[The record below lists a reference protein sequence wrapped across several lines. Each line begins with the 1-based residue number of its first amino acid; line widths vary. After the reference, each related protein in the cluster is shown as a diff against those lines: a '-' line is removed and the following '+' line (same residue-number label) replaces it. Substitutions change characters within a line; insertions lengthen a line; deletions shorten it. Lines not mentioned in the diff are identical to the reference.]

1 MVLIVG
7 HRGGRNEWAENSL
20 HGFRELV
27 KLGVG
32 AVEFDVHLTKAG
44 ELVVIHDPSLQ
55 RTAESEGLV
64 ADLALG
70 QRHEVILRNSDGQTI
85 PSLEEVLD
93 VFKDT
98 DIELQVELKA
108 DHESIPYVGLEER
121 AIDLLRARKLTERS
135 VLTSF
140 NPLVLET
147 CRRLAP
153 EIRTLSSYDSNSADR
168 MGGIAEGLKRQLEV
182 SDIIAVEKSLL
193 KPHWDLIAGLVPG
206 DRLGAWVPNTEEDIK
221 FWYSKPI
228 RQITTDAPTLA
239 KKLQQG

>member
-1 MVLIVG
+1 
-7 HRGGRNEWAENSL
+7 EWAENSL

-98 DIELQVELKA
+98 DIELQVELQG
-108 DHESIPYVGLEER
+108 DHASVPYVCIDGR
-121 AIDLLRARKLTERS
+121 SIDLLRSRDLTDRS
-135 VLTSF
+135 VLTFS
-140 NPLVLET
+140 NPLVCEP
-147 CRRLAP
+147 CR
-153 EIRTLSSYDSNSADR
+153 
-168 MGGIAEGLKRQLEV
+168 
-182 SDIIAVEKSLL
+182 
-193 KPHWDLIAGLVPG
+193 W
-206 DRLGAWVPNTEEDIK
+206 
-221 FWYSKPI
+221 
-228 RQITTDAPTLA
+228 
-239 KKLQQG
+239 